1 MSKYAHWPNS
11 LRRAFIKDYSIP
23 ITVVQD
29 PYFGHQMELL
39 DKQYKTAHK
48 ASLLN
53 DALLVFPNI
62 EDLHKHIRETRERI
76 VDDIKNSDPYKE
88 FQNRVMGFSQDTPN
102 IPKDIKKNIYKPD
115 CIGIDLVSLDL
126 TEANFN
132 ILRMYKVL
140 SEKTYRELVIKY
152 TDLEYFIQSKK
163 IRQVIFGNLNPKRQ
177 MACIRFLTKSM
188 AESLSKKFPNFE
200 IASLSH
206 DEVIFKMP
214 DGEDLPDDEM
224 DLLEEYVW
232 FASSFPNPL
241 HIRIEKFKLERLDI
255 PKSPYVKRFSNG
267 SYDLKC
273 CPGNYTLEVIRY
285 LNDEA
290 PNFNDRVFN
299 LDGRLA
305 TYAASLF
312 PLSFD

>member
-11 LRRAFIKDYSIP
+11 LRKSFIKDHSIP
-23 ITVVQD
+23 ISVVEA

-39 DKQYKTAHK
+39 DKQYKTSHK
-48 ASLLN
+48 ASMLN

-102 IPKDIKKNIYKPD
+102 IPKDIKKSIYKPD
-115 CIGIDLVSLDL
+115 CTGIDLVSLDL

-132 ILRMYKVL
+132 ILRTYKVL
-140 SEKTYRELVIKY
+140 SEKTYRELVTKY

-177 MACIRFLTKSM
+177 LACIRFLTKSM
-188 AESLSKKFPNFE
+188 AEGLSKKFPNFE

-214 DGEDLPDDEM
+214 DGEDLPNDEM

-241 HIRIEKFKLERLDI
+241 HIRIEEFKLERLDI
-255 PKSPYVKRFSNG
+255 PKSPYVKRFPDG

-290 PNFNDRVFN
+290 PNLNDRVFN

-305 TYAASLF
+305 TYAAPLF